1 MAELGKLEYYLLAIN
16 VIGALVYLINML
28 LYRHTAR
35 GQIDVVVTI
44 VSLLGGSAGMLL
56 MILLFD
62 RKAEKENMM
71 SRVVYYMC
79 FYHPDNYFAGIQ
91 RIIMQSILHLHSG
104 SSLQNTGYC

>member
-44 VSLLGGSAGMLL
+44 ISLLGGSAGMLL

-71 SRVVYYMC
+71 SRV
-79 FYHPDNYFAGIQ
+79 F
-91 RIIMQSILHLHSG
+91 IICIFII
-104 SSLQNTGYC
+104 